1 MTYYFTTT
9 IENTDFETAVQK
21 TTEGLKE
28 EGFGVISTIDFQATL
43 KEKLDVD
50 FRKYSVLQA
59 CNPPY
64 AYKSLQTEDK
74 IGTLLPCNV
83 VVQEVK
89 EGTFEVSSINPQAAM
104 ASVENDTM
112 AQIAK
117 EISEKLKR
125 VIDNLK

>member
-1 MTYYFTTT
+1 MEYYFTTT

-83 VVQEVK
+83 VVQEIAN
-89 EGTFEVSSINPQAAM
+89 GTFEISSINPQAAM
-104 ASVENDTM
+104 SAVKNDTM

-125 VIDNLK
+125 VIEKL

>member
-1 MTYYFTTT
+1 MEYYFTTT

-83 VVQEVK
+83 AVQETAN
-89 EGTFEVSSINPQAAM
+89 GTFEISSINPQAAM
-104 ASVENDTM
+104 STVENDTM
-112 AQIAK
+112 TQIAK

-125 VIDNLK
+125 VIENL

>member
-1 MTYYFTTT
+1 MEYYFTTK

-83 VVQEVK
+83 VVQETG
-89 EGTFEVSSINPQAAM
+89 EGAFEISSINPQAAM
-104 ASVENDTM
+104 STVKNDTM

-125 VIDNLK
+125 VIENL

>member
-1 MTYYFTTT
+1 MEYYFTTK

-83 VVQEVK
+83 VIQETGK
-89 EGTFEVSSINPQAAM
+89 GTFEISSINPEAAM
-104 ASVENDTM
+104 SSVKNDTM

-117 EISEKLKR
+117 EISGKLKR
-125 VIDNLK
+125 VIKNL

>member
-1 MTYYFTTT
+1 MEYYFTTT

-21 TTEGLKE
+21 TTDGLKE

-83 VVQEVK
+83 VVQETG
-89 EGTFEVSSINPQAAM
+89 EGTFEISSINPQAAM
-104 ASVENDTM
+104 STVKNETM
-112 AQIAK
+112 AEIAK

-125 VIDNLK
+125 VIDKL